1 MKPII
6 RYLVTGAIVLAAIAV
21 GVQRWRVYLEN
32 PWTRDGQV
40 QANVI
45 QIVPRVSGPIVTLPI
60 RDNQFVHA
68 GDLLLEIDPRTY
80 QASLDQARAQLDQTG
95 GNIEASMKQ
104 VESAR
109 AGIEVSRGS
118 ISQAEDMRAQLT
130 AVIARNKA
138 ELERQQE
145 MLPKKATSQKAVE
158 RAQAMYDVSLEE
170 KKTAE
175 AAISQ
180 AEAKLLQS
188 QAALAEAQAKLGARG
203 DANPQLRLALAAVR
217 QAELNLEFT
226 KIHAPTDGYI
236 ANLRLRLGSHVVAN
250 QPTLA
255 LVDTASYWVDG
266 FFKEN
271 QVGGIAV
278 GRRARWSRSC
288 PTRIDRWRASWT
300 ASAGA
305 SRSRT
310 AAPESISCRRSARHS
325 SGSGW
330 RSGFPCACT

>member
-6 RYLVTGAIVLAAIAV
+6 RYLVTGAIVLVAIAV
-21 GVQRWRVYLEN
+21 GVHRWRVFFEN
-32 PWTRDGQV
+32 PWTRDGMV

-45 QIVPRVSGPIVTLPI
+45 QIVPRVSGPVVTLPI

-68 GDLLLEIDPRTY
+68 GDLLLEIDPRAY
-80 QASLDQARAQLDQTG
+80 PASLDQARAQLDQTG
-95 GNIEASMKQ
+95 GNIQASVKQ

-109 AGIEVSRGS
+109 AGIDVARGS
-118 ISQAEDMRAQLT
+118 ISQAEDMKAQLT

-138 ELERQQE
+138 ELERQQD

-175 AAISQ
+175 AAIGPGRGETAPVPGGAGRGAGQ
-180 AEAKLLQS
+180 ARRPGRCES
-188 QAALAEAQAKLGARG
+188 AAPART
-203 DANPQLRLALAAVR
+203 RRR
-217 QAELNLEFT
+217 QASRAEPRVHQNAT
-226 KIHAPTDGYI
+226 RRPTGTSPI
-236 ANLRLRLGSHVVAN
+236 CACG
-250 QPTLA
+250 LA
-255 LVDTASYWVDG
+255 VMSWPISRRWRSSTRPATGWTATS
-266 FFKEN
+266 
-271 QVGGIAV
+271 
-278 GRRARWSRSC
+278 RRTRSGASRRATARWSRSC